1 MIEGLVGRVFAT
13 RSAAHL
19 AHFATKSYATHMALG
34 SFYEDLI
41 EAIDEIVEVYQGK
54 FGLIDPFAVP
64 ALPWKVSDIA
74 KHLSAE
80 AEWIEANKKQVSRG
94 CDAVE
99 NLIDELAALYH
110 RTVYKLENL
119 R

>member
-1 MIEGLVGRVFAT
+1 MIETLVGRVFAT

-19 AHFATKSYATHMALG
+19 AHFATKSYAQHMALG
-34 SFYEDLI
+34 SFYEGLI
-41 EAIDEIVEVYQGK
+41 EAIDEIVEVYQGRH
-54 FGLIDPFAVP
+54 GVIDVFAVP
-64 ALPWKVSDIA
+64 PMPLKVSEIA
-74 KHLSAE
+74 RHLASE
-80 AEWIEANKKQVSRG
+80 VEWIEANKKTVARN